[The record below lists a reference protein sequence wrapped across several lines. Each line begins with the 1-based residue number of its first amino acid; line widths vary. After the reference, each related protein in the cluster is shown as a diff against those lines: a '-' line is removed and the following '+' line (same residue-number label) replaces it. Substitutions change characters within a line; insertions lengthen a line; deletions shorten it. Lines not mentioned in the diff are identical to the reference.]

1 MEVRWRW
8 LAVQLAE
15 EAARA
20 GFLMRCETRQGDVC
34 VCMCVCGLGHLS
46 RQPRLLL
53 MSSVCN
59 RGYVKGNLCL
69 HCPHRL
75 SSTFRGERSTMMI
88 IIVPECMPYTVYLVN

>member
-34 VCMCVCGLGHLS
+34 VCVGWVISAVSHDS
-46 RQPRLLL
+46 
-53 MSSVCN
+53 
-59 RGYVKGNLCL
+59 Y
-69 HCPHRL
+69 
-75 SSTFRGERSTMMI
+75 
-88 IIVPECMPYTVYLVN
+88 